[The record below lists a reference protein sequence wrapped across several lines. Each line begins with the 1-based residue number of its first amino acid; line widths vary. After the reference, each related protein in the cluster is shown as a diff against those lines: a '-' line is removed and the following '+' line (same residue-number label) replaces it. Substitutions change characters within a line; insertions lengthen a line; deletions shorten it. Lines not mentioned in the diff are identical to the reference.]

1 MSEPLELV
9 RALVSPTEK
18 LIDAIKDAVGTVYEP
33 RHKRKMADAAAYE
46 INVVSKAMRNAA
58 DMSIVYDENGM
69 NINSEDFRRF
79 VQRTGERF
87 VQQELTKQRNI
98 ENVIDNAYDI
108 LEKEDRCSEEPI
120 ERGWLNRFFNSVA
133 DISDEDLQ
141 KLWGKVLAGEIKQPK
156 SYSLRTL
163 GTLKNI
169 SKHEAELFQKIVPYI
184 VDMGGTLFLASNDKL
199 LKKHGINYAEIM
211 HLDECG
217 LINSNS
223 LITVNPSVSNAK
235 EVALHNRSKLI
246 IMQGIETK
254 ENVVSIG
261 SYSLTGAGIEL
272 FHIMQSAPDDN
283 FLYDLA
289 EDIVSNNIDKV
300 LITAYK
306 INYINENGINY
317 DATVLYE
324 FPQKENEG
332 EPQ

>member
-9 RALVSPTEK
+9 KALVSPTEK

-33 RHKRKMADAAAYE
+33 RHKRKMADATAYE

-58 DMSIVYDENGM
+58 DTSMVYDENGM
-69 NINSEDFRRF
+69 KINSEDFSHL
-79 VQRTGERF
+79 VQRAGERF
-87 VQQELTKQRNI
+87 VQQELMKQRNI
-98 ENVIDNAYDI
+98 ENVIDSAYDI

-133 DISDEDLQ
+133 DVSDEDLQ

-163 GTLKNI
+163 ETLKNI
-169 SKHEAELFQKIVPYI
+169 SKYEAELFQKIVPYI
-184 VDMGGTLFLASNDKL
+184 VEMSGTLFLTSKKQL
-199 LKKHGINYAEIM
+199 LEKYGIEYGEILR
-211 HLDECG
+211 LDECG
-217 LINSNS
+217 LINSNG
-223 LITVNPSVSNAK
+223 LITVNPPLSNAK
-235 EVALHNRSKLI
+235 EVALHNRSKLM
-246 IMQGIETK
+246 IMQGIETE

-261 SYSLTGAGIEL
+261 SYGLTGAGIEL
-272 FHIMQSAPDDN
+272 FHIIQSDSDDD

-289 EDIVSNNIDKV
+289 EDIVSNNIGKV

-306 INYINENGINY
+306 INYINENVINY
-317 DATVLYE
+317 DDTVLRE

>member
-163 GTLKNI
+163 ETLKNI
-169 SKHEAELFQKIVPYI
+169 LKHEAELFQKIVPYI

-246 IMQGIETK
+246 IMKGIETK

-261 SYSLTGAGIEL
+261 NYSLTGAGIEL

-306 INYINENGINY
+306 INYINENEINY
-317 DATVLYE
+317 DDTVLYE

>member
-1 MSEPLELV
+1 MGEILEIARVIATPATKLV
-9 RALVSPTEK
+9 DTVK
-18 LIDAIKDAVGTVYEP
+18 DAIGTVYEP

-46 INVVSKAMRNAA
+46 IYVISKAMRDAA
-58 DMSIVYDENGM
+58 DMSIVYDENGTK
-69 NINSEDFRRF
+69 INSEDFRRL

-87 VQQELTKQRNI
+87 VRQELTKQRNI

-141 KLWGKVLAGEIKQPK
+141 KLWGKVLAGEVKQPQ

-163 GTLKNI
+163 ETLKNI
-169 SKHEAELFQKIVPYI
+169 SKHEAELFQKMVPYI
-184 VDMGGTLFLASNDKL
+184 VEMGGTLFLASNNKL
-199 LKKHGINYAEIM
+199 LEKHGINYGEIM

-217 LINSNS
+217 LINSNG
-223 LITVNPSVSNAK
+223 LITVNSWVSNAK
-235 EVALHNRSKLI
+235 YASLHNRSNVL

-254 ENVVSIG
+254 ENVISIG
-261 SYSLTGAGIEL
+261 SYGLTGAGIEL
-272 FHIMQSAPDDN
+272 FHIMQSNPDDN

-317 DATVLYE
+317 DDTVLYE

>member
-163 GTLKNI
+163 ETLKNI

-289 EDIVSNNIDKV
+289 EDIVSNNIGKV
-300 LITAYK
+300 LIIAYK
-306 INYINENGINY
+306 INYIHKNRINY
-317 DATVLYE
+317 DNTVLHE

-332 EPQ
+332 EHK

>member
-46 INVVSKAMRNAA
+46 INVVSKAMQNAA

-163 GTLKNI
+163 ETLKNI

-289 EDIVSNNIDKV
+289 EDIVSNNIGKV
-300 LITAYK
+300 LIIAYK
-306 INYINENGINY
+306 INYIHKNRINY
-317 DATVLYE
+317 DNTVLHE

-332 EPQ
+332 EHK